1 MLQAQKILVPVK
13 GNSTDASVV
22 ALAAQTAKRNRGQ
35 LFVVHVVEVPL
46 NLPLT
51 AELAE
56 ARQHADSVL
65 DSAETTANEYGQDIQ
80 TEILQARDI
89 ATAVVEEA
97 CDVEA
102 DLVIIG
108 LPYRRRLGQFD
119 LGKTILHILES
130 APCEVWICR
139 EPLPSEHE
147 PVTSRR

>member
-1 MLQAQKILVPVK
+1 MLQAQKILVPVN
-13 GNSTDASVV
+13 GNPTDTSTVT
-22 ALAAQTAKRNRGQ
+22 LAAQTAKRNRGQ

-46 NLPLT
+46 NLPLN

-56 ARQHADSVL
+56 ARLRADTIL
-65 DSAETTANEYGQDIQ
+65 DSAEATATEHGQDIQ

-102 DLVIIG
+102 DLIIIG

-119 LGKTILHILES
+119 LSKTILRILEG
-130 APCEVWICR
+130 APCEVWVCR
-139 EPLPSEHE
+139 EPMPKEHE
-147 PVTSRR
+147 PAPTKR